1 MDKKITYKD
10 AGVDI
15 YKADKFVRALKT
27 LVKPTF
33 RPEVL
38 SDIGGFGSLFA
49 LNVQKYT
56 SPVLVASTDGV
67 GTKLRVA
74 FMMNKHDTVGI
85 DLVAMCVND
94 ILVLGAEPLFLL
106 DYISMGTIDQTILQD
121 IIKGIV
127 AGCKEASCS
136 LVGGETAEMPSFYN
150 EGEYD
155 IAGFVVGVVE
165 KDKIID
171 GSSITV
177 GDRII
182 GIASSGIHSNGLS
195 LARKVMFEKLAMKP
209 DDYHEDLGCTVGE
222 ELLRPTRIYV
232 KTVLNLL
239 RDFQIHGIAHIT
251 GGGLIDNIARILP
264 KECMANIHV
273 GCWEIPPVFELI
285 RSKVQIDDEE
295 MFRTFNNGIGMVLIV
310 PRSDEEEILLRLK
323 GLDEKAYVI
332 GEIENKDGRRKKPVT
347 FTNP

>member
-15 YKADKFVRALKT
+15 HKADKFVHALKS
-27 LVKPTF
+27 LVKPTI

-74 FMMNKHDTVGI
+74 FMMNKHNTVGI

-106 DYISMGTIDQTILQD
+106 DYISMGSIDQMVLQD
-121 IIKGIV
+121 IITGIV
-127 AGCKEASCS
+127 AGCREASCS
-136 LVGGETAEMPSFYN
+136 LVGGETAEMPSFYG

-165 KDKIID
+165 KEKIID

-209 DDYHEDLGCTVGE
+209 DDYHKDLGCTIGE

-264 KECMANIHV
+264 KQCMANIHV

-310 PRSDEEEILLRLK
+310 PQGDEEEILLRLK
-323 GLDEKAYVI
+323 ALDEKAYVI
-332 GEIENKDGRRKKPVT
+332 GEIESKDGRRKKPVT